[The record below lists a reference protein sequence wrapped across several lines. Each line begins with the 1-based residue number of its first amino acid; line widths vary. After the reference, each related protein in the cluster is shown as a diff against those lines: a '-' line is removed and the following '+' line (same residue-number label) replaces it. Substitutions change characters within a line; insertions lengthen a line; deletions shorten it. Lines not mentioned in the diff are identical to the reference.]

1 MIDKKKFKKII
12 KLILLTLILANLVFL
27 IIFYDGNLKYNL
39 MRFTAESQN
48 FITELKLFRATETRN
63 FPEGL
68 KILNQQL
75 DRTQNLSPG
84 NNKPFKG
91 LFQNIKYSFNSAL
104 NIEDRDHYESF
115 LKKIV
120 DLYPDIYSFR
130 IWYAQTLENNNPNE
144 LYKQLDEA
152 IKIVGSDSRAY
163 RIGIKNA
170 FKNQDNDKLNMYC
183 NMYKNN
189 QFGGIVFAEQDWIF
203 TGIGLRSMA
212 IELLDNDKKIF
223 IANNGLNLTRTAEY
237 EFLIPSK
244 IFINNSLKLHLAST
258 NGMQLNIN
266 RLIFFLEG
274 YKVYEY
280 LDNEIS
286 FTTENSFVNNDGSII
301 LLSKDKPEIIEIFI
315 NIPNQQIRADK
326 IILDLGFERLST
338 ASLNLCHKS
347 LNQQKNI
354 IKR

>member
-1 MIDKKKFKKII
+1 MLGKKKLKKII
-12 KLILLTLILANLVFL
+12 KLTLFILISANLIFL
-27 IIFYDGNLKYNL
+27 VIFYDGHLKYNL

-68 KILNQQL
+68 KLLNQQL

-91 LFQNIKYSFNSAL
+91 LFQNIKYSFNSTL
-104 NIEDRDHYESF
+104 NIEDRDHYELF
-115 LKKIV
+115 LKKMV

-152 IKIVGSDSRAY
+152 IKIVSSDSQAY

-170 FKNQDNDKLNMYC
+170 FKNQDDDKLNMYC
-183 NMYKNN
+183 NMYQNN
-189 QFGGIVFAEQDWIF
+189 QFGGIVFAETDWIF
-203 TGIGLRSMA
+203 DGIGLRSMA
-212 IELLDNDKKIF
+212 IELLDNDQKIF
-223 IANNGLNLTRTAEY
+223 IMNDGLNLTRTAEY

-244 IFINNSLKLHLAST
+244 VNINNSLKLHLAST
-258 NGMQLNIN
+258 NGIQLNIN
-266 RLIFFLEG
+266 RLTFFLEG
-274 YKVYEY
+274 YKAYEY

-301 LLSKDKPEIIEIFI
+301 LLSKDKPEIIEIYI
-315 NIPNQQIRADK
+315 NTPNQQIRADK

-338 ASLNLCHKS
+338 SSLNLCHKS
-347 LNQQKNI
+347 LNL
-354 IKR
+354 